1 MEQLYQIKRNTNP
14 KYIIMNKNLK
24 IWALMAAI
32 ACLGLACTQTEPEEE
47 EVVSQK
53 ITASLV
59 DNNSASKWAKN
70 DAIGVYTDASENNVK
85 YTTASAGTS
94 VAFTAATEVK
104 GAPKYAYYPYDAMNA
119 SNKATGLVGTLAQD
133 QTANVVDYR
142 YGTQTGTDKNGDATF
157 QFQSVFATVRFNVD
171 LSASTLKGQQVTSLE
186 CKVTRN
192 GAAVPLCGGFS
203 FSAAD
208 GSYSYGSYATY
219 NEFVAKEKAVIFP
232 TVVPGD
238 VLEVKVNTAK
248 SSATVTLP
256 VDGYVEAGGYY
267 PVSVVVTDADV
278 ADPEEYEGE
287 APSITALSFTAAQ
300 NPGKILAKK
309 LFYDLNKTAGT
320 KKGGFL
326 NLQTTTYKGATNY
339 TTATSETTQTM
350 KVSDETCTIS
360 GCIPY
365 LNDRNLVPTVTLSN
379 EDARLQYSTDG
390 NNFCDWDGQSAINF
404 SKGNVIR
411 AIQGKSYRDYVVEI
425 TNTGLPVMVVN
436 QPGGDKDWSNIGEK
450 MWSKETDFDVIES
463 GNPGTVTIYNADGTV
478 STSETTAMTRLRGN
492 TTQDYPKKPFAVK
505 FASKTSVLGM
515 PKHKRWVLLAN
526 WKDKSLMRNHIALG
540 IGRKFSEEMPD
551 GLPWNVRGQFVELV
565 YNGVH
570 VGNYYL
576 CEQIKID
583 GNRVDI
589 QDEYEKSNGSI
600 TAAGMENYGYL
611 MEVDDNF
618 DEAGKFMTKHHL
630 PFMFKDDVD
639 DGGVIV
645 KTIKAKVQGIEDN
658 LYKGYKGTASAFT
671 TAYKDLD
678 LASVVDQ
685 LLIYEMSMNTE
696 FRHPKSVYMYMDGL
710 GKLKAGPVWDFDWLS
725 FPTLGSG
732 YTEESD
738 RSYTASLMA
747 MSSMISAGRQVSS
760 SAPSSKDDDD
770 RKDAP
775 FMWYPMLIKD
785 PTFTK
790 MAADRWKEMSGV
802 LAAYASEINATRDLI
817 AVSWEYNNAMWPA
830 YYGDGKYDRQYHI
843 TNGMCGDEKLKTFD
857 EVCQALYAAYMAR
870 LNGMNSFVSG
880 QNWPTSKWKF

>member
-1 MEQLYQIKRNTNP
+1 
-14 KYIIMNKNLK
+14 MNRKLFLA
-24 IWALMAAI
+24 ALAAI
-32 ACLGLACTQTEPEEE
+32 ACISFSCTPSEPEV
-47 EVVSQK
+47 EVKVSQK
-53 ITASLV
+53 I
-59 DNNSASKWAKN
+59 SASIADNGSAARWAKN
-70 DAIGVYTDASENNVK
+70 DALGVYTDASENNVK
-85 YTTASAGTS
+85 YTTSSAGTS
-94 VAFTAATEVK
+94 VSFTASTEVK
-104 GAPKYAYYPYDAMNA
+104 GAPMYAYYPYSSDN
-119 SNKATGLVGTLAQD
+119 SSRKATGLKGTLPQD
-133 QTANVVDYR
+133 QTAGAVDYR
-142 YGTQTGTDKNGDATF
+142 YGVQTGTNNDGDATF
-157 QFQSVFATVRFNVD
+157 EFRSLFATVSFTVETAG
-171 LSASTLKGQQVTSLE
+171 SALAGQTVTGLA

-192 GAAVPLCGGFS
+192 GAAVPVVGS
-203 FSAAD
+203 FTFNASD
-208 GSYSYGSYATY
+208 GSYSYDSSAS
-219 NEFVAKEKAVIFP
+219 NEFTAVSKAVVFP
-232 TVVPGD
+232 TVKAGD
-238 VLEVKVNTAK
+238 VLEVTVNTAK
-248 SSATVTLP
+248 ASAKINLNVEG
-256 VDGYVEAGGYY
+256 DVEAGGYY
-267 PVSVVVTDADV
+267 TVKVPVASAEVGEPD
-278 ADPEEYEGE
+278 EYEGE
-287 APSITALSFTAAQ
+287 APSITSLSFTAAS
-300 NPGKILAKK
+300 NPGKILGKK
-309 LFYDLNKTAGT
+309 LFYDLSKTAGT

-339 TTATSETTQTM
+339 TTSVSETTQTM
-350 KVSDETCTIS
+350 TVSDKEGTIS

-365 LNDRNLVPTVTLSN
+365 LNDRNLVPTVTLST
-379 EDARLQYSTDG
+379 EEARLQYS
-390 NNFCDWDGQSAINF
+390 NNGSAFYDWDGKSPIDFSAGSI
-404 SKGNVIR
+404 IR

-425 TNTGLPVMVVN
+425 VNTGLPVVVIN
-436 QPGGDKDWSNIGEK
+436 QPGGDVSWGNIGEK
-450 MWSKETDFDVIES
+450 VWSKETDFDNVTAGEI
-463 GNPGTVTIYNADGTV
+463 TIYKADGTLDLARA
-478 STSETTAMTRLRGN
+478 TAMTRLRGN
-492 TTQDYPKKPFAVK
+492 TTKDYPKKPFAVK
-505 FASKTSVLGM
+505 LDSKASVLGM

-540 IGRKFSEEMPD
+540 IARKFSEKMPD
-551 GLPWNVRGQFVELV
+551 GIPWNVRGQFVEVV

-570 VGNYYL
+570 IGNYYL

-583 GNRVDI
+583 DNRVPI
-589 QDEYEKSNGSI
+589 QDEYEKANGSV
-600 TAAGMENYGYL
+600 TAAQMANYGYL
-611 MEVDDNF
+611 MEVDDNY

-658 LYKGYKGTASAFT
+658 LYKGYKGTASGFT
-671 TAYKDLD
+671 AAYNDLD

-738 RSYTASLMA
+738 RSYNASLMA

-785 PTFTK
+785 ATFTQ
-790 MAADRWKEMSGV
+790 MAADRWNKMSGV
-802 LAAYASEINATRDLI
+802 LAAYASEIYATRDLI

-857 EVCQALYAAYMAR
+857 EVCQALYTAYTSR
-870 LNGMNSFVSG
+870 LNGMNSFVKSK
-880 QNWPTSKWKF
+880 NWPASKWKF

>member
-1 MEQLYQIKRNTNP
+1 
-14 KYIIMNKNLK
+14 MNKSIK

-32 ACLGLACTQTEPEEE
+32 AFLGLGCTQTEPEEE

-53 ITASLV
+53 ISASLV
-59 DNNSASKWAKN
+59 DNGSSSKWAKN
-70 DAIGVYTDASENNVK
+70 EAIGVYTDASENNVK
-85 YTTASAGTS
+85 YATSATGTS
-94 VAFTAATEVK
+94 VTFTAATEVK
-104 GAPKYAYYPYDAMNA
+104 GAPKYAYYPYDVQNA
-119 SNKATGLVGTLAQD
+119 SKKATGLVGNLAQD
-133 QTANVVDYR
+133 QTSVAPDYR
-142 YGTQTGTDKNGDATF
+142 YGVQVGTTSAGDPEFEFRSILAVVNFTADLTG
-157 QFQSVFATVRFNVD
+157 
-171 LSASTLKGQQVTSLE
+171 SALAGQKVVNMV

-192 GAAVPLCGGFS
+192 GAAVPLVGGFS
-203 FSAAD
+203 FNATD
-208 GSYSYGSYATY
+208 GSYSYSGKTTY
-219 NEFVAKEKAVIFP
+219 NEFTTVGKAVIFP
-232 TVVPGD
+232 TVKAGD
-238 VLEVKVNTAK
+238 MLEVTVNTAK
-248 SSATVTLP
+248 ASAKVTMTVE
-256 VDGYVEAGGYY
+256 GNVEPGGYY
-267 PVSVVVTDADV
+267 PVSVPVANAEV

-287 APSITALSFTAAQ
+287 APSITALSFTAAA

-326 NLQTTTYKGATNY
+326 NLQTITYKGSTNY
-339 TTATSETTQTM
+339 TTSVSETTQTM
-350 KVSDETCTIS
+350 KVSDETRTIS

-365 LNDRNLVPTVTLSN
+365 LNDRKLVPTVTLSN

-390 NNFCDWDGQSAINF
+390 SNFYDWDGQSAIDF
-404 SKGNVIR
+404 SQGNVIR

-425 TNTGLPVMVVN
+425 VNTGLPVVVIN
-436 QPGGDKDWSNIGEK
+436 QPGGNKDWSNIGEK
-450 MWSKETDFDVIES
+450 IWSKETDFDAIES
-463 GNPGTVTIYNADGTV
+463 GNPGTVTIYNADGSV
-478 STSETTAMTRLRGN
+478 NVAASTAMTRLRGN

-540 IGRKFSEEMPD
+540 VGRKFSENMPD
-551 GLPWNVRGQFVELV
+551 GIPWNVRGQFVELV

-600 TAAGMENYGYL
+600 TAAEMANHGYL

-671 TAYKDLD
+671 TAYNDLD

-747 MSSMISAGRQVSS
+747 TPSMISAGRQVSS
-760 SAPSSKDDDD
+760 SAPSNKDDDD

-790 MAADRWKEMSGV
+790 MAAERWNEMSGE
-802 LAAYASEINATRDLI
+802 LAAYAAEINATRDLI

-843 TNGMCGDEKLKTFD
+843 TNGMCGDEKLKTFN
-857 EVCQALYAAYMAR
+857 EVCQALYTAYMSR

-880 QNWPTSKWKF
+880 QNWPASKWKF

>member
-1 MEQLYQIKRNTNP
+1 M
-14 KYIIMNKNLK
+14 
-24 IWALMAAI
+24 
-32 ACLGLACTQTEPEEE
+32 
-47 EVVSQK
+47 SQK
-53 ITASLV
+53 I
-59 DNNSASKWAKN
+59 SASIADNGSAAKWAKS

-85 YTTASAGTS
+85 YTTSSTATT
-94 VAFTAATEVK
+94 VTFTAATEVK
-104 GAPKYAYYPYDAMNA
+104 GAPKYAYYPYSSTN
-119 SNKATGLVGTLAQD
+119 SSLKATGLKGSLAKD
-133 QTANVVDYR
+133 QTAGVTDYR
-142 YGTQTGTDKNGDATF
+142 YGVQTGTNKDGDATF
-157 QFQSVFATVRFNVD
+157 EFRSIFATVAFTVETSG
-171 LSASTLKGQQVTSLE
+171 SALAGQQVTGLE

-192 GAAVPLCGGFS
+192 GTAVPVVGGFT

-208 GSYSYGSYATY
+208 GAYSYDSTAS
-219 NEFVAKEKAVIFP
+219 NEFITLSKAVVFP
-232 TVVPGD
+232 TVKAGD
-238 VLEVKVNTAK
+238 VLEVKVTTAK
-248 SSATVTLP
+248 GSASVSLP
-256 VDGYVEAGGYY
+256 VEGNVEAGGFY
-267 PVSVVVTDADV
+267 PVTVVIANGEVTG
-278 ADPEEYEGE
+278 PEEYDGE
-287 APSITALSFTAAQ
+287 APSITSLSFTAAA

-339 TTATSETTQTM
+339 TTSVSETTQNMT
-350 KVSDETCTIS
+350 VSDESRSIS

-365 LNDRNLVPTVTLSN
+365 LNDRLLVPTVKLSS
-379 EDARLQYSTDG
+379 EEARLQYSTDG
-390 NNFCDWDGQSAINF
+390 NNFTDWDGKSAIDF
-404 SKGNVIR
+404 SAGNIIR

-425 TNTGLPVMVVN
+425 VNTGLPVVVIN
-436 QPGGDKDWSNIGEK
+436 QPGGDVSWGNIGEYV
-450 MWSKETDFDVIES
+450 WSKETDFDNVTAGEI
-463 GNPGTVTIYNADGTV
+463 TIYNADGTLDMA
-478 STSETTAMTRLRGN
+478 TATAMTRLRGN
-492 TTQDYPKKPFAVK
+492 TTKDYPKKPFAFK
-505 FASKTSVLGM
+505 LDKKSSVLGM

-540 IGRKFSEEMPD
+540 VARKFSEVMPD
-551 GLPWNVRGQFVELV
+551 GIPWNVRGQFVEVV

-583 GNRVDI
+583 ENRVNI
-589 QDEYEKSNGSI
+589 QDEYEKANGSI
-600 TAAGMENYGYL
+600 TATQMSGYGYL

-645 KTIKAKVQGIEDN
+645 KTVKAKVQAIEDN
-658 LYKGYKGTASAFT
+658 LYKGYKGTASGFT
-671 TAYKDLD
+671 AAYNDLD

-725 FPTLGSG
+725 FPTLNSG

-738 RSYTASLMA
+738 RSYTQSLMA
-747 MSSMISAGRQVSS
+747 MSSMLSAGRQVSS

-785 PTFTK
+785 ATFTA
-790 MAADRWKEMSGV
+790 MAAERWNNISGV
-802 LAAYASEINATRDLI
+802 LAAYANEIYATRDLI

-843 TNGMCGDEKLKTFD
+843 TNGMCGDEKLKTFN
-857 EVCQALYAAYMAR
+857 EVCQALYTAYTSR
-870 LNGMNSFVSG
+870 LNGMNSFVK
-880 QNWPTSKWKF
+880 QKNWPASKWKF